1 MPFIDSK
8 ITVSVAPETKETI
21 KNELGEAVS
30 ILSKPESFLMVGF
43 EDNYDLY
50 MGGRKLDKGA
60 YVAVSLFGNASSSAY
75 EQMTAKI
82 CEIYEK
88 ELGIP
93 GNSVYVT
100 YHGVNDWGWN
110 GRNF

>member
-8 ITVSVAPETKETI
+8 IT
-21 KNELGEAVS
+21 GAVS
-30 ILSKPESFLMVGF
+30 QETRDMLKGEFGKLMSVIGKPESFLMVGF

-50 MGGRKLDKGA
+50 MGGKKLEKGA
-60 YVAVSLFGNASSSAY
+60 YVSVSLLGAASRSAY
-75 EQMTAKI
+75 ETLTEKI
-82 CEIYEK
+82 CDLYEK
-88 ELGIP
+88 KLGIP
-93 GNSVYVT
+93 GNAVYVT

>member
-8 ITVSVAPETKETI
+8 ITMQVSQEKREVLKS
-21 KNELGEAVS
+21 ELGKAVS

-50 MGGRKLDKGA
+50 MGGKKLEKGA
-60 YVAVSLFGNASSSAY
+60 YVAVSLFGNGSPAAY
-75 EQMTAKI
+75 EKMTATI
-82 CEIYEK
+82 CELYEK

-93 GNSVYVT
+93 GNAVYVT

>member
-8 ITVSVAPETKETI
+8 ITLSVSQEKRETLKS
-21 KNELGEAVS
+21 ELGKAVA
-30 ILSKPESFLMVGF
+30 ILNKPESFLMVGF

-50 MGGRKLDKGA
+50 MGGKRLDKGA
-60 YVAVSLFGNASSSAY
+60 YVSVSLFGNASKSAY
-75 EQMTAKI
+75 ENMTKKI
-82 CEIYEK
+82 CELYER

-93 GNSVYVT
+93 GNAVYVT

-110 GRNF
+110 GSNF